1 VMLSSKKPKK
11 APTLASVPQTLSSE
25 SMQIVIAWL
34 IDRLLDFH
42 NFHTSKFL
50 KNKTW
55 VDEIVCLR
63 LLSAVNKE
71 FVKYAATI
79 TMTMWDRF
87 LNSETSYNSS
97 ASAMVAEFVEK
108 CKKDNRTPCNREVCF
123 WLSEQETVVNCWTYC
138 GKHKQWSD
146 EMLEYNNI
154 PGLFC
159 TVEYIGLGRA
169 KVNLHQSA
177 STGNRHFTMQWSLEG
192 PRTRDNMLHV
202 QIERGT
208 AMRAT
213 IYCDGTY
220 AFQVFVSV
228 DTRSAR
234 SMQQT
239 AQRSTAPRSTLW
251 PSNIP
256 LPSAHQVIG
265 GLLGVMAMIL
275 APSFPN
281 PAHVGSTTSVIYL

>member
-1 VMLSSKKPKK
+1 MLSSKKPKK

-25 SMQIVIAWL
+25 SMQIVIAWQ
-34 IDRLLDFH
+34 IDCLLDFH

-55 VDEIVCLR
+55 VGEIGCLR

-71 FVKYAATI
+71 FAKYAATI
-79 TMTMWDRF
+79 PWDRF
-87 LNSETSYNSS
+87 LNSETSHNPS

-108 CKKDNRTPCNREVCF
+108 CKKDNRTPGNQEVCF
-123 WLSEQETVVNCWTYC
+123 WLSEQETVVNCWTHS
-138 GKHKQWSD
+138 GRHKQWSD

-154 PGLFC
+154 PDLFC

-177 STGNRHFTMQWSLEG
+177 SMGNRHFTLKWCLRG
-192 PRTRDNMLHV
+192 PRTRDNMLRV

-208 AMRAT
+208 GMRAT
-213 IYCDGTY
+213 IYCDGIY
-220 AFQVFVSV
+220 AFQVWVSV
-228 DTRSAR
+228 DFRSAR

-239 AQRSTAPRSTLW
+239 APRSTAPRSTLW

-256 LPSAHQVIG
+256 WPSAHQVIG

-281 PAHVGSTTSVIYL
+281 PAHVVSTTSVIYL